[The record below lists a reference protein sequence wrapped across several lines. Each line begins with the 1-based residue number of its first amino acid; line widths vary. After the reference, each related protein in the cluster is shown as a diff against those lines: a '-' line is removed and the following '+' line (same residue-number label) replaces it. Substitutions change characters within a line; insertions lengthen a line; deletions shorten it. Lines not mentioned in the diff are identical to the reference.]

1 MSRHNAI
8 PHTLEVHHF
17 PMPSGGSPAAAS
29 DISASTFN
37 YGSNIGNMHNVMANS
52 INNGNMAAGNNN
64 PSHSYP
70 LGHNHTIGE
79 HATADISSTVPSSP
93 WVLGSTDNI
102 IKGFPPG
109 PIGGNL
115 HSSYPPTNPSLSS
128 NMLSQSQPRS
138 VLPQMLQQQQR
149 HYQYQG
155 RPQSFQHSHQYQPH
169 QLQHPRQLP
178 TPPDMMHHWN
188 GGARSLPLNLPP
200 PPHMIR
206 PVSLGP
212 DHQQQHYDRDRSHSH
227 HSSHH
232 QPPSMIQGGGGAAI
246 GYSGEAAAVDNVN
259 GSSHHGNSNH
269 HPLNSTATNNSNSL
283 ANNNLAMLSAALNSQ
298 KSLYQEKIFHQPSQ
312 SVEAVLGAGCDVM
325 GFDIAEVWLRTGP
338 KTHQLTNSHLR
349 PTALEDSLRKQLV
362 DVYYGEKSSERTHR
376 LSPALCKRAKEANDV
391 VWVTAHTP
399 HGAEALRCSISN
411 VRTAC
416 AIPVCHEASN
426 TNLTIIFFSMRRII
440 MRTPSVEFLVHISLG
455 AAVAAVNSLME
466 DGLLDRPTN
475 LSSSVEPGE
484 IGTSPPHASGIP
496 KQLSQSAHIPNHGD
510 MHDSVGVAT
519 SRRHLSKDK
528 LSITGARLD
537 LQWRQL
543 QNVEYL
549 TDGGNSWIHTAV
561 YNGRPVV
568 VKTLKPECQD
578 LAMAINEIESELGKL
593 QC

>member
-1 MSRHNAI
+1 
-8 PHTLEVHHF
+8 
-17 PMPSGGSPAAAS
+17 
-29 DISASTFN
+29 
-37 YGSNIGNMHNVMANS
+37 
-52 INNGNMAAGNNN
+52 
-64 PSHSYP
+64 
-70 LGHNHTIGE
+70 
-79 HATADISSTVPSSP
+79 
-93 WVLGSTDNI
+93 
-102 IKGFPPG
+102 
-109 PIGGNL
+109 
-115 HSSYPPTNPSLSS
+115 
-128 NMLSQSQPRS
+128 
-138 VLPQMLQQQQR
+138 
-149 HYQYQG
+149 
-155 RPQSFQHSHQYQPH
+155 
-169 QLQHPRQLP
+169 
-178 TPPDMMHHWN
+178 
-188 GGARSLPLNLPP
+188 
-200 PPHMIR
+200 
-206 PVSLGP
+206 
-212 DHQQQHYDRDRSHSH
+212 
-227 HSSHH
+227 
-232 QPPSMIQGGGGAAI
+232 MIQGGGGAAI
-246 GYSGEAAAVDNVN
+246 GYSGEAAAADNMN

-269 HPLNSTATNNSNSL
+269 HPLNSAANDNSNSL
-283 ANNNLAMLSAALNSQ
+283 ATNNLAMLSAALNSQ

-411 VRTAC
+411 VRTAV

-440 MRTPSVEFLVHISLG
+440 TRTASVEFLVHISLG

-475 LSSSVEPGE
+475 LSTSLEPGG
-484 IGTSPPHASGIP
+484 IGTSPPHAVGIP

-510 MHDSVGVAT
+510 MHDSVGMAT
-519 SRRHLSKDK
+519 SRRHHNKDK

-561 YNGRPVV
+561 YNGKPVV

-593 QC
+593 QR